1 MKKTVI
7 SGIVAA
13 MMTVGS
19 MAYAAEELSLGIQ
32 GPETGNLATY
42 GQKTLAGAKLAVDE
56 INAKGGINGKTLKL
70 INYDSRG
77 DKAESANIIQR
88 FINKDKVCGVI
99 GEPTSGATFVIGP
112 IANKA
117 SMPIISA
124 GATADG
130 VVEGKPFVFRDTL
143 LDADGAPATL
153 KFLMDTK
160 KWKNFVLVT
169 SVNNDYSVSMSKIF
183 TNAAKKYKAN
193 IVDEQKISDGDKD
206 FSAQVTALKNKK
218 FDAIIFTGYY
228 PEASLFLLELR
239 KQGINAPIIG
249 GDGLLSPD
257 LWKVA
262 KDTALGSIIYA
273 GFSPEA
279 KAKKVQE
286 FVEKMKSRGEADMFS
301 AQGYDAV
308 YLFAEAMKKAKVNN
322 CADVKQRKAIRDAL
336 ASMPEFDGVSGKMKF
351 DKEGNA
357 IKKPFIQE
365 VAKKANG
372 EYYLKLLNE

>member
-1 MKKTVI
+1 MKKILV
-7 SGIVAA
+7 SSIVAA
-13 MMTVGS
+13 TVALGS
-19 MAYAAEELSLGIQ
+19 VAFAAGELSLGIQ

-56 INAKGGINGKTLKL
+56 INAAGGINGKTLKL

-117 SMPIISA
+117 KLPLISA

-130 VVEGKPFVFRDTL
+130 VVEKKPYVFRDTL

-153 KFLMDTK
+153 KFLMDSK
-160 KWKNFVLVT
+160 KWKNFVLIT

-183 TNAAKKYKAN
+183 TNAAKKFGAN
-193 IVDEQKISDGDKD
+193 IVGEQKVSDGDKD
-206 FSAQVTALKNKK
+206 FSAQVTSIKK
-218 FDAIIFTGYY
+218 LNFDAIIYTGYY
-228 PEASLFLLELR
+228 PEASLLLLELR
-239 KQGINAPIIG
+239 KQGINAPIMG

-262 KDTALGSIIYA
+262 KDAALGSIIFA

-279 KAKKVQE
+279 KAKKIQE
-286 FVEKMKSRGEADMFS
+286 FVAKMKSRGEADMFS

-308 YLFAEAMKKAKVNN
+308 YLFAEAMKKAKVKD
-322 CADVKQRKAIRDAL
+322 CADAKQREGIQKAL
-336 ASMPEFDGVSGKMKF
+336 ANMPEFDGVSGKMKF

-357 IKKPFIQE
+357 IKKPFIQA
-365 VAKKANG
+365 VDKRANG